1 MTDPNQITLAAQ
13 LVTLLAVPFAQ
24 GVAKQV
30 GQDAFTQAKSLLASV
45 RARFRQDRNDKALQT
60 LDLFEGDPATFA
72 DALTRLLIPVLAA
85 HPEWAA
91 EIRQTLA
98 QPAAQAIIARNDS
111 VIEQV
116 RMKIAGAGQQRIE
129 SDNSI
134 IKAIDMS
141 IESNGPAV
149 AN

>member
-1 MTDPNQITLAAQ
+1 MSTTAKLATLAAQ
-13 LVTLLAVPFAQ
+13 LTTLLAVPFVQ

-30 GQDAFTQAKSLLASV
+30 GQDAFTQAKSLLAGI

-60 LDLFEGDPATFA
+60 LDLFERDPETFA
-72 DALTRLLIPVLAA
+72 DALTRLLIPALAA
-85 HPEWAA
+85 HPEWVA
-91 EIRQTLA
+91 EIRQVLA

-129 SDNSI
+129 SDGSTL
-134 IKAIDMS
+134 KDIDMS
-141 IESNGPAV
+141 IE
-149 AN
+149 